1 MMQGQQEDSTTRLCQ
16 ACGTRIPQRA
26 VFCPS
31 CGEILDQ
38 QTRTQRADPLE
49 GTQLDQKYRLIRKI
63 GEGGMAKI
71 YEAEHVFL
79 RETRAI
85 KLIKRPDHRKE
96 TQYGRFLREARLA
109 RQVSALTP
117 HVVRIDDLGYDQK
130 QGVYYYSMELLDG
143 RSLRELL
150 RDPPY
155 YLSSERTVQIA
166 AQICRAMSFAHQ
178 EGMVHRDLKPDNIFL
193 TTYQGTADFVKI
205 LDFGL
210 AKPLSPDEPNFT
222 EVGKVVG
229 TPEYMSPEQCR
240 GPTPEERVRGIS
252 HVDGRSDIYSVGIM
266 IYQSLVGRAPFI
278 LDGEPNPQNF
288 LKLMSRQISEKPKPI
303 QQIRKDVPVAL
314 IDIVE
319 KCLKKSP
326 ARRFQTMDELLEA
339 LLGVFPQGTLET
351 LPFTSSTSA
360 STIHSPHLPI
370 WELSVF
376 CQQYAIQSFQR
387 GEVALQLDP
396 DIDF

>member
-1 MMQGQQEDSTTRLCQ
+1 MQGQQEDSTTRVCQ

-31 CGEILDQ
+31 CGEILDNQ
-38 QTRTQRADPLE
+38 SRGHRADPLE

-130 QGVYYYSMELLDG
+130 QGVYYYSMELLEG

-150 RDPPY
+150 REPPY
-155 YLSSERTVQIA
+155 YLSPERTVRIA
-166 AQICRAMSFAHQ
+166 IQICEAMAYAHQ

-193 TTYQGTADFVKI
+193 TTYQGQSDFVKI

-303 QQIRKDVPVAL
+303 PQIRKDVPATL
-314 IDIVE
+314 VE
-319 KCLKKSP
+319 VVDKCLKKSP
-326 ARRFQTMDELLEA
+326 NRRFQSMGELLEA
-339 LLGVFPQGTLET
+339 LIAIFPQTHTELRSKGHT
-351 LPFTSSTSA
+351 TSSS
-360 STIHSPHLPI
+360 SIHLPQHNQVL
-370 WELSVF
+370 ELSALL
-376 CQQYAIQSFQR
+376 QQGISVPFSR
-387 GEVALQLDP
+387 GDLSVQLDP